1 MHWTQCVAQIE
12 IIPVWPLTRSNN
24 RIHQW
29 MLWQTWFQLI
39 LRIRLKSMTK
49 RMVTT
54 SGSIVYG
61 VHTVKR
67 IHPKGRQIGH
77 LCTNNTH
84 TQKEKREQKWEN
96 EIIVLAQI
104 AFMFKS
110 LREKKCEYWVT
121 VILVGGN
128 NIKRTTSSSSIGLQ
142 NWNLFMLSFLCAFR
156 SNVKI
161 KLQFQR

>member
-1 MHWTQCVAQIE
+1 MWPAIFWIADRKPRISGDAISLIYTWNKKNKIILYLVHWTQCVAQIE

-121 VILVGGN
+121 VI
-128 NIKRTTSSSSIGLQ
+128 T
-142 NWNLFMLSFLCAFR
+142 
-156 SNVKI
+156 
-161 KLQFQR
+161 